1 MSSGTVTVS
10 SSGAAPG
17 KNAAPESSGF
27 LANLDRHIVQ
37 HQAAISLATAVLAV
51 LGVAAIAFGLAR
63 VSPALKVL
71 YPF

>member
-1 MSSGTVTVS
+1 MSSGTVTVNP
-10 SSGAAPG
+10 SGAASG

-27 LANLDRHIVQ
+27 LASLDQHIVR
-37 HQAAISLATAVLAV
+37 HQGAISLATAVLAV
-51 LGVAAIAFGLAR
+51 LGVGAIAFGLAH